1 MQTFELEDKDCA
13 IILKEDDSINIILP
27 KYEDENEL
35 VGNNALL
42 AVGIAAIIPKP
53 ELQELITKTMNDA
66 IDKMKKEEQKG
77 D

>member
-27 KYEDENEL
+27 KYEDENGL